1 MMPTRKRPP
10 RTGVLDNAAAPL
22 TAAPLSQ
29 PLSRLLPSIRP
40 PPTARPLPR
49 NLRREN
55 PSLMTDSSGLL
66 DYVGALQNRRLSPQA
81 RHLETV
87 IQVEQREQQV
97 GHAVRLIDQREA

>member
-1 MMPTRKRPP
+1 
-10 RTGVLDNAAAPL
+10 
-22 TAAPLSQ
+22 
-29 PLSRLLPSIRP
+29 
-40 PPTARPLPR
+40 
-49 NLRREN
+49 
-55 PSLMTDSSGLL
+55 MTDSSGLL